1 MLKHILTFSFI
12 FTIVLS
18 YGQIAK
24 SGMFASAQIPSN
36 GFMSVFGS
44 HDFTDMGKGNS
55 IVKTMRGSDRS
66 YMIFAEGASWEE
78 ASVNGYVDGF
88 AKSFSKED
96 YVLPIGN
103 NEDYRP
109 IIVSGGSNAAA
120 SYFAQDPNVV
130 AQSLSA
136 DIEQLSNHGYYE
148 IESVKPTQ
156 FSLTWNHF
164 TGIDRLVDDMGQ
176 LGIVGFDGDKWVAIP
191 SQIEESQLSL
201 VKSVPTYVSQKANID
216 EGVISTLSEVDV
228 SQYEYVSLARMAPNA
243 IAESPMS
250 LSVYPNPAVQNN
262 FVYLD
267 YDVSD
272 ANTEFVISHIGQASS
287 IVHQVTKT
295 GRTKAKIN
303 TEGLKP
309 GVYWVSVKS
318 GNGGE
323 KILKKLII
331 LDGTSV
337 R

>member
-1 MLKHILTFSFI
+1 MLKHIITIVLTFS
-12 FTIVLS
+12 VALS

-24 SGMFASAQIPSN
+24 SGMYASAQIPSN

-55 IVKTMRGSDRS
+55 IVMTERGSDRS
-66 YMIFAEGASWEE
+66 YMIFADGASWGE

-109 IIVSGGSNAAA
+109 IVVSGGSNAAA
-120 SYFAQDPNVV
+120 SYFAEDPGVIT
-130 AQSLSA
+130 STLSN
-136 DIEQLSNHGYYE
+136 DVEQLSGHGYYE
-148 IESVKPTQ
+148 IEGIKPTK

-164 TGIDRLVDDMGQ
+164 TGIDRLVDDIGQ
-176 LGIVGFDGDKWVAIP
+176 LGIVGFDGEQWVAIP
-191 SQIEESQLSL
+191 SQIEENQLS
-201 VKSVPTYVSQKANID
+201 VINSSPTYVTQKANVD
-216 EGVISTLSEVDV
+216 EGIISTLTEIDL

-262 FVYLD
+262 FIYLD
-267 YDVSD
+267 YAVSD
-272 ANTEFVISHIGQASS
+272 TDTEILISHIGEAPA

-295 GRTKAKIN
+295 GRTKAKID
-303 TEGLKP
+303 TDGLRP

-318 GNGGE
+318 NAGE
-323 KILKKLII
+323 KVLKKLII
-331 LDGTSV
+331 LDATAA